1 MKKEPEVEE
10 EDDNGDG
17 EEEEVIVT
25 EVYSENRN
33 CKNIYRKH
41 FLDLRI

>member
-17 EEEEVIVT
+17 EEEEEII
-25 EVYSENRN
+25 YRSDPENRN
-33 CKNIYRKH
+33 CEIFTKNSSWT
-41 FLDLRI
+41 